1 MFSLSLNRPLFLEQV
16 CLSLVIFDLFW
27 QIFLLAIYSLSAFSP
42 LVYNEL
48 NKSKLVTSAGSVP
61 LKLPWWHFSWLEL
74 CYLCK
79 FPNSIYHQFHS
90 LQIELKDHTHWMCCI
105 FFTSEFKMYY
115 SSNSMPFITSQP
127 SSREDVP
134 ASVLEANA
142 IAVTL
147 ANEWEN
153 EWNQSGLASRLSK
166 EVGVLINLLCEWRP
180 QRNSYWWILVTR
192 SCVGDE
198 LRLLPWFCLF

>member
-1 MFSLSLNRPLFLEQV
+1 
-16 CLSLVIFDLFW
+16 
-27 QIFLLAIYSLSAFSP
+27 
-42 LVYNEL
+42 
-48 NKSKLVTSAGSVP
+48 
-61 LKLPWWHFSWLEL
+61 
-74 CYLCK
+74 
-79 FPNSIYHQFHS
+79 
-90 LQIELKDHTHWMCCI
+90 
-105 FFTSEFKMYY
+105 
-115 SSNSMPFITSQP
+115 MPFITSQP

-166 EVGVLINLLCEWRP
+166 EVGVLPPLWVSEGLKEI
-180 QRNSYWWILVTR
+180 QILMTR

-198 LRLLPWFCLF
+198 LRLLPWFCSF

>member
-1 MFSLSLNRPLFLEQV
+1 MGPGSLRNHDFQFPPLAVRLRNECHSC
-16 CLSLVIFDLFW
+16 CL
-27 QIFLLAIYSLSAFSP
+27 
-42 LVYNEL
+42 
-48 NKSKLVTSAGSVP
+48 
-61 LKLPWWHFSWLEL
+61 
-74 CYLCK
+74 
-79 FPNSIYHQFHS
+79 
-90 LQIELKDHTHWMCCI
+90 
-105 FFTSEFKMYY
+105 FFTTELKMYY

-166 EVGVLINLLCEWRP
+166 EVGVLINLVCE
-180 QRNSYWWILVTR
+180 
-192 SCVGDE
+192 
-198 LRLLPWFCLF
+198 

>member
-1 MFSLSLNRPLFLEQV
+1 
-16 CLSLVIFDLFW
+16 
-27 QIFLLAIYSLSAFSP
+27 
-42 LVYNEL
+42 
-48 NKSKLVTSAGSVP
+48 
-61 LKLPWWHFSWLEL
+61 
-74 CYLCK
+74 
-79 FPNSIYHQFHS
+79 
-90 LQIELKDHTHWMCCI
+90 
-105 FFTSEFKMYY
+105 
-115 SSNSMPFITSQP
+115 MPFITSQP
-127 SSREDVP
+127 SSHEDVP

-166 EVGVLINLLCEWRP
+166 EVGVLINLLCGWRP
-180 QRNSYWWILVTR
+180 QRNSYWWIFVTR